1 MTVHLA
7 RAAGPSGAP
16 LRQAPRSGRTTSA
29 ASRLSVVA
37 VLVLVAAALLAPG
50 AVTTA
55 APAIA
60 VVGLLLGLPHGAVD
74 HMVPFWSTGEA
85 ATLPRLG
92 KVLISYLAIA
102 AVAATALL
110 AAPGP
115 AVAVFFVVSALHFGR
130 GEVSFAAERAGRRPP
145 RAHHEV
151 LSTLA
156 HGAVVV
162 ALPYALWHDVSG
174 PVLSQLAPTLVDPPA
189 AVLEVLVVGTAVLVL
204 AAGAR
209 LAHQRRWR
217 EAGELAVLVACFT
230 LVTPLAAFGV
240 YFGLWHA
247 GRHTSR
253 MVELAADAA
262 PAGAS
267 PGWAARR
274 YALHALA
281 PTAVAVAALVLI
293 AATDDASVLAAELA
307 VLLALTFP
315 HVQTVAV
322 LDSVAARPPAA
333 GT

>member
-7 RAAGPSGAP
+7 RAVGPVGAP
-16 LRQAPRSGRTTSA
+16 LRQALRPGRTTSV
-29 ASRLSVVA
+29 ASHVSIAA
-37 VLVLVAAALLAPG
+37 VLALVAAALLVPG
-50 AVTTA
+50 AVATA

-60 VVGLLLGLPHGAVD
+60 VGGLLLGLPHGAVD
-74 HMVPFWSTGEA
+74 HMVPFWSTGQA

-92 KVLISYLAIA
+92 KVLLSYLAIA
-102 AVAATALL
+102 ALAAAALL

-115 AVAVFFVVSALHFGR
+115 AVALFFVVSALHFGR
-130 GEVSFAAERAGRRPP
+130 GEVSFAADRAGRPAP
-145 RAHHEV
+145 RARHEMAT
-151 LSTLA
+151 TLA

-162 ALPYALWHDVSG
+162 ALPYALWHEVSG
-174 PVLSQLAPTLVDPPA
+174 PVLAQLAPTLVDPPA
-189 AVLEVLVVGTAVLVL
+189 LVLQSLAVGTAVLVTV
-204 AAGAR
+204 AVAR
-209 LAHQRRWR
+209 LARQRRWR
-217 EAGELAVLVACFT
+217 ELAELAVLVACFT

-262 PAGAS
+262 PAGARR
-267 PGWAARR
+267 GWAVRR
-274 YALHALA
+274 YVLHALV
-281 PTAVAVAALVLI
+281 PTAVAVAALVVI

-322 LDSVAARPPAA
+322 LDAAAARA
-333 GT
+333 